1 MCNVN
6 YEQLLY
12 LIREQPRRHCKY
24 IHRAPDSEPTSYSIT
39 HLKFAQRNIPPPPYK
54 HFSKVE
60 LDKPRPEDISPSLIS
75 LLRALVLPLKQ
86 KVPPQSHFRL
96 TTYSL
101 PITRVKWGRDR

>member
-1 MCNVN
+1 MNN
-6 YEQLLY
+6 
-12 LIREQPRRHCKY
+12 
-24 IHRAPDSEPTSYSIT
+24 YSISSENNHEDT
-39 HLKFAQRNIPPPPYK
+39 VNTSTGPQILNQHAPPSLISHSLNGIFPPPPYK